1 MRRRLA
7 CKGSYATGV
16 AWGRF
21 SQAIGMRALDPSE
34 PSHCNSLHC
43 QGSFIQ
49 VPGTRLAPAPGADGY
64 VAARR
69 FLTYTSMAFGTGSL
83 TMRSFRLA
91 AAGLVL
97 LATVG
102 CGGGDGPTPP
112 PDNVAPTADFTVPT
126 CVQLSCT
133 FVDDLSSDSDGDIA
147 SRSWTFES
155 GTPAT
160 SEAETQ
166 AVTFTAAGT
175 YTVTLTVTDDDGDT
189 DDVSKEVTVSATE
202 PPPPANVPPSA
213 NFTYTCNAL
222 TCTFTDASADSDGSI
237 AAYSWD
243 FADPNSTTDVST
255 DANPQYTYS
264 NTELQNFDVTLT
276 VTDDDGASDVVTQT
290 VAVAPPAQTSCD
302 AGDGTFTP
310 CTLDIEQNATVT
322 ITLTARDCTANG
334 NRLRITAPIQAT
346 VFTNGCSE
354 PIGTVYTINGG
365 TAFTA
370 GTQLVVQ
377 VTSGS
382 NDPGRIAPAIRV
394 SGGYP
399 SWTLNF
405 DDGEDPTAPG
415 EPDFNDLV
423 LTVNATATP

>member
-1 MRRRLA
+1 MRL
-7 CKGSYATGV
+7 
-16 AWGRF
+16 
-21 SQAIGMRALDPSE
+21 
-34 PSHCNSLHC
+34 
-43 QGSFIQ
+43 
-49 VPGTRLAPAPGADGY
+49 
-64 VAARR
+64 
-69 FLTYTSMAFGTGSL
+69 
-83 TMRSFRLA
+83 FRLT
-91 AAGLVL
+91 AAGLAL

-112 PDNVAPTADFTVPT
+112 PDNAAPTADFTVPT
-126 CVQLSCT
+126 CAQLSCT
-133 FVDDLSSDSDGDIA
+133 FVDDLSTDSDGDIA
-147 SRSWTFES
+147 SRAWTFES
-155 GTPAT
+155 GTPAAST
-160 SEAETQ
+160 EETQ

-189 DDVSKEVTVSATE
+189 DDVSKEVTVTTAP
-202 PPPPANVPPSA
+202 PPPPANVAPSA
-213 NFTYTCNAL
+213 NFSYNCNAQ
-222 TCTFTDASADSDGSI
+222 TCTFTNTSTDADGTI
-237 AAYSWD
+237 ASNSWD
-243 FADPNSTTDVST
+243 FGDPSSDTDISS
-255 DANPQYTYS
+255 DINAQYTYR

-276 VTDDDGASDVVTQT
+276 VTDDDGATDIVTQT

-302 AGDGTFTP
+302 AGDGTFAP
-310 CTLDIEQNATVT
+310 CTLDIEENATVT
-322 ITLTARDCTANG
+322 ITLTDRDCTANG

-365 TAFTA
+365 NAFTA
-370 GTQLVVQ
+370 GTELVVQ

-382 NDPGRIAPAIRV
+382 NDPDRIAPSIRV

-423 LTVNATATP
+423 LTVTATPQ